1 MTNKFI
7 ARTAFFSFYFD
18 YFMCCFVF
26 VFFFFIFCLCG
37 KMLLQ
42 LEIHI
47 KLLSRCFFFFVSF
60 LRFAYGGVSNDF
72 ILRALELHSETK
84 LCSHSEKVYTVWLSL
99 GVLLQSINLLLTKL
113 FVFTD
118 FVIFFTTVILL
129 CPLLLSL
136 PIRIGC
142 TNFRRSLTHCSL
154 RSIFCIHDFVFI
166 NAFNSI

>member
-26 VFFFFIFCLCG
+26 VFFFLH
-37 KMLLQ
+37 LLPVWQ
-42 LEIHI
+42 NAVAIGNSHQVVVEMV
-47 KLLSRCFFFFVSF
+47 FFFVSF

-154 RSIFCIHDFVFI
+154 QSIFCIHDFVFI

>member
-26 VFFFFIFCLCG
+26 GFFSSSFACVAKCCCNWKFTSSCCRDG
-37 KMLLQ
+37 
-42 LEIHI
+42 
-47 KLLSRCFFFFVSF
+47 FFFVSF

-72 ILRALELHSETK
+72 ILRALELHRETK

-136 PIRIGC
+136 PMRIGC